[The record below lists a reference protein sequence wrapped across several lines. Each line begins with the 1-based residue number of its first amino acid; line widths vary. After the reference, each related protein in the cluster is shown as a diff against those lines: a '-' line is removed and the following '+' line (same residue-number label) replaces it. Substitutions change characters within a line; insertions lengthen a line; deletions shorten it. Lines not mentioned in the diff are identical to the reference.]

1 MVASPLAIVYFVD
14 DDCTRE
20 NTRKKGQK
28 EQREIRKQSRKR
40 ERVNKEE
47 KRRESELEWKGAERK
62 YANHDDDDDDD
73 EGIEGAGGG
82 AQLADLLTGAGGE
95 RDRGGG

>member
-1 MVASPLAIVYFVD
+1 MHE
-14 DDCTRE
+14 RE
-20 NTRKKGQK
+20 HEKKGLK
-28 EQREIRKQSRKR
+28 EKREIRKQSRKR

-47 KRRESELEWKGAERK
+47 KRRESELAWKGAERK

-95 RDRGGG
+95 RDRGVRK